1 MDQSTAKSAN
11 EVNQSRSLKLL
22 TVLLL
27 ATVFLLQ
34 PADLRVLSI
43 ISDHMVLQCNKTGPL
58 WGWADASEEFI
69 LVFAGQSQSTTTNAD
84 GIWMVKL
91 DALEASADSRELVV
105 RSQAALAMSP
115 LAPVRP
121 LRFLV

>member
-1 MDQSTAKSAN
+1 MRRPFLILTALIFAP
-11 EVNQSRSLKLL
+11 LAALHAAKLRL
-22 TVLLL
+22 
-27 ATVFLLQ
+27 
-34 PADLRVLSI
+34 PSI
-43 ISDHMVLQCNKTGPL
+43 FSDHLVLQCDKAVPV
-58 WGWADASEEFI
+58 WGWADAGEQIAVE
-69 LVFAGQSQSTTTNAD
+69 FAGQSQSTTTNAD